1 MTERLV
7 ERIVLGTSTLVLV
20 GVGLGGVLAPAA
32 FYASYDIAVA
42 GAVSLSSELRGV
54 GSALVLSG
62 LAIAAGGV
70 WVRWAFPSAI
80 VSAFV
85 LLGFALGRIVS
96 LLVDESRHRRSSRP
110 VPSKWCS
117 AQPPRGS
124 RFAADPAGEARGLG
138 ALDRAT
144 LIHHRRTRT
153 DVERRQAGPAERRSL
168 VELSGRGHAVVRSRA
183 GANTDLDQDGHEQL
197 CPAT

>member
-7 ERIVLGTSTLVLV
+7 ERIVLGASTLVLV

-62 LAIAAGGV
+62 LAIAAGAV

-96 LLVDESRHRRSSRP
+96 LLVDGVPTSTILAAGAVEVVLGAASTWVAIRRR
-110 VPSKWCS
+110 
-117 AQPPRGS
+117 PRG
-124 RFAADPAGEARGLG
+124 
-138 ALDRAT
+138 
-144 LIHHRRTRT
+144 
-153 DVERRQAGPAERRSL
+153 
-168 VELSGRGHAVVRSRA
+168 
-183 GANTDLDQDGHEQL
+183 
-197 CPAT
+197 